1 MRDTHGRY
9 NVVKAIADIVPSWA
23 SGCDACKGGIV
34 LAPELTGAVS
44 LYLERLVQ
52 ALDQDITF
60 CTCRAGLAYRSSL
73 LNRRMEILERAKR
86 EAKGSDM
93 VSTGT
98 EIDTARA
105 AIHAA
110 QARNM
115 PTIHE
120 GERVPA

>member
-1 MRDTHGRY
+1 MRDERGRY
-9 NVVKAIADIVPSWA
+9 TATKRIEDIVPLWA
-23 SGCDACKGGIV
+23 RGCDACTNGIV

-52 ALDQDITF
+52 AIDQDITF
-60 CTCRAGLAYRSSL
+60 CTCRAGVAYRSSL

-86 EAKGSDM
+86 EAKGSM
-93 VSTGT
+93 VNNGT
-98 EIDTARA
+98 EIDTARG

-115 PTIHE
+115 PTVHE

>member
-1 MRDTHGRY
+1 MRDIHGRY
-9 NVVKAIADIVPSWA
+9 SAVKAIADIVPAWA
-23 SGCDACKGGIV
+23 AGCDACKGGIV

-86 EAKGSDM
+86 EAKGSM
-93 VSTGT
+93 VSSGT

-115 PTIHE
+115 PTFRQM
-120 GERVPA
+120 GARVPA